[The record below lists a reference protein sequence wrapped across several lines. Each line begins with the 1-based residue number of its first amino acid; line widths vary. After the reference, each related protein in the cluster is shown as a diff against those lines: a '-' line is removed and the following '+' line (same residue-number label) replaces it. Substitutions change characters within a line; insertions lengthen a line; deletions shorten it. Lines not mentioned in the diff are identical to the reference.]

1 MFKIRQLWTLDI
13 NILFNRG
20 LTMLLKFL
28 TFYII
33 LPSLKFATQVSA
45 LNTMFELRNIAFSV
59 SLLLTRWKHRINNTD
74 TIYLNI
80 RKEID

>member
-59 SLLLTRWKHRINNTD
+59 SLLLTRWKHRSNNTD

-80 RKEID
+80 RKGID